1 MQVQAVVTLE
11 LNRVLGSSHEERQAL
26 GELQVL
32 PEQHRAQPE
41 GTGNFCLWLL
51 FLHFQLVLSSCV
63 QTLPRKQPWEEVETA
78 SRTGVQGY
86 HDEHCLLLLTPL
98 GPPEQTSTLKI

>member
-63 QTLPRKQPWEEVETA
+63 QTLPRKQPWEEVEQQAGQECRDTMMSTA
-78 SRTGVQGY
+78 FFSSHLWV
-86 HDEHCLLLLTPL
+86 LLSKLPH
-98 GPPEQTSTLKI
+98 